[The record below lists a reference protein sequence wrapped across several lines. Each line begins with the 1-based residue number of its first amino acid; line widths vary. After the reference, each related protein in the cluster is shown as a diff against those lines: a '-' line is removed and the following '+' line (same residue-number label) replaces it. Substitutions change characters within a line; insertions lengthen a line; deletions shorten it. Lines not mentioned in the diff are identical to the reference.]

1 MLQRLHASFT
11 WRDPCSHPQTGPP
24 DSATSPVIVLYSRAL
39 CARLC
44 VLELP
49 PSPAGPVFGFG
60 SQLPPR
66 LRILHVCTRAHTLSL
81 DSFCR
86 PTAGKSSIPAGL
98 SPLVYAYVVDCA
110 SASPYAYSSSTH
122 RFPDERTLSR
132 PRLFQRHLW
141 SLGCAWVWVWD
152 WILSS
157 HVLSFFSPPS
167 IHTLSLSP
175 AFTSVWWS
183 A

>member
-24 DSATSPVIVLYSRAL
+24 DSATSPAIVLYSRAL

-110 SASPYAYSSSTH
+110 SASHYAYSSSTH
-122 RFPDERTLSR
+122 RFPDERTPIEATPLS
-132 PRLFQRHLW
+132 
-141 SLGCAWVWVWD
+141 A
-152 WILSS
+152 
-157 HVLSFFSPPS
+157 
-167 IHTLSLSP
+167 
-175 AFTSVWWS
+175 TSVEVVLAS
-183 A
+183 GFGISFTVTLLLARALLLLATLHSHTIPFPRVH